1 MNLPL
6 YSPNLKRLSDAYDRI
21 PEPEKTRLY
30 RILLDKIPIHI
41 RAILGDDSMINLIM
55 DRESNLGRIFDQSL
69 RKLPNWD
76 LGRIIFDHILFG
88 SDEPVAAPY
97 VERWLSI
104 ASRNHEKCTIGT
116 IIQEAEDEPLA
127 KFIQCYC
134 WAFVDPDRDIAHMIS
149 LFTEATRRNLTA
161 KIARRSETVDAVDA
175 PPEAFSQRTRIDA
188 DLDAP
193 PEVTTPATP
202 ATLAP
207 PVSNTLGQTED
218 PVGASRIFIE
228 TPKDLSATKVQHRDA
243 KHPILI
249 HSEVFELLKD
259 PVRGKRLNLV
269 LTHLAA
275 HGSTSIVKGCKD
287 DANRGWL
294 RTPLSGNHYYLWWAP
309 SYSDQV
315 RSLAL
320 GAGSILVRAVR
331 HHDDHDPLDAGE
343 QDDLV
348 HVSACD
354 LVDDHYSAQPWT
366 EQQKKFIFDETPVR
380 VLIGN
385 PGSGKTTAL
394 WKAVSARSNQKVLY
408 LTWSKRLAQMAQEH
422 FGSFAGQDVDI
433 VARDLSSFW
442 GEILGRDIRRLD
454 LTRSRGVFEA
464 YAYQLDLR
472 QFGEWRNRPEAL
484 RAEARA
490 VVYGMA
496 DPLAEGSQ
504 LGLLDYTAYTEL
516 RKESLGS
523 ASQRVVQAVAAIEN
537 KLSAADWI
545 PELEAAAQAARWIRD
560 HGVPNGWDRFDRIV
574 IDEVQDLTR
583 LELRALML
591 FFTTVARNQKRL
603 PWLLVAGDE
612 GQTVVPTHFR
622 WGWLKATIH
631 EALTDLV
638 DNSQAL
644 FFECKLDSNL
654 RCPSNICK
662 VLDRAT
668 ALYGRLPKVVKPGDQ
683 SPPSDGQVHDA
694 RLIHVVCKTPDEAV
708 EVLGK
713 LTTRD
718 DFVVLSLDDE
728 LKWTGAA
735 DPNGTEGAVTL
746 RDRILS
752 PSMAKGLEYQSVC
765 IINPGR
771 KLLEIKSLTGTFE
784 RLSEMAARTMI
795 DQFRVALSRATGDLI
810 FLDIQPTDQELDESR
825 GMLVRPVEVDAI
837 GLANYYEDFET
848 SAEDRVRSRLKLAQN
863 FVETE
868 ILRAW
873 RLANEAM
880 RMLGDPHM
888 TDGVADPELRREVS
902 LEVLKLAARLIL
914 DETDDKDLLSQAN
927 DAGDEALGESA
938 NESDRRIFTTLQA
951 WTDHI
956 HLRGAPPKTAETV
969 IDFLDAVVKAEEGRS
984 WIEPALAAC
993 AQRLRSNIEKVA
1005 RDVSCA
1011 VRMAGP
1017 VAEWLRIAGEVGE
1030 VDEKAKMIRRTA
1042 FNTLMEAERLDEAQ
1056 SILDHFSDGDH
1067 EMRGRMFEARQEFAR
1082 AAAEFESTGMTEAA
1096 LRNWRNAGC
1105 WEDAVRLAEGGDKA
1119 HLAWLCE
1126 IANQLDAMPDDHQA
1140 WMTTGERQRFA
1151 NLLSNF
1157 PANEDETKR

>member
-1 MNLPL
+1 MLTD
-6 YSPNLKRLSDAYDRI
+6 SFRRLFDAYDRI
-21 PEPEKTRLY
+21 PESEKKSLF
-30 RILLDKIPIHI
+30 RILLDEIPGLL
-41 RAILGDDSMINLIM
+41 REAVGNVKKADRIM
-55 DRESNLGRIFDQSL
+55 KREGGHGKIFDNKL
-69 RKLPNWD
+69 RKMKD
-76 LGRIIFDHILFG
+76 GEFGRMLFHFILFG
-88 SDEPVAAPY
+88 SDNPVAAPY
-97 VERWLSI
+97 VKRWLSL
-104 ASRNHEKCTIGT
+104 ASKKHEKCTIRT
-116 IIQEAEDEPLA
+116 IIQECEEEPLA
-127 KFIQCYC
+127 KFIQCYFL
-134 WAFVDPDRDIAHMIS
+134 AVIDPESDIAQMIS
-149 LFTEATRRNLTA
+149 VFTAATGRDCTA
-161 KIARRSETVDAVDA
+161 IITPGSENVEAVDA
-175 PPEAFSQRTRIDA
+175 TPEAFSQGTKVDA
-188 DLDAP
+188 SLDSP
-193 PEVTTPATP
+193 HEVTTPAPVIP
-202 ATLAP
+202 APPVPAP
-207 PVSNTLGQTED
+207 PVSETFGATEE
-218 PVGASRIFIE
+218 PVGASRSFIE
-228 TPKDLSATKVQHRDA
+228 TRRDQCAAKVLHRDA

-249 HSEVFELLKD
+249 HSDVFELMKNPAL
-259 PVRGKRLNLV
+259 GKRLNLV

-294 RTPLSGNHYYLWWAP
+294 RTPLSGNHYYLWWAR
-309 SYSDQV
+309 SFSDPV
-315 RSLAL
+315 RNLEL
-320 GAGSILVRAVR
+320 DAGSILVRAVR
-331 HHDDHDPLDAGE
+331 HHDEHTPLDAGR
-343 QDDLV
+343 QHDLMNV
-348 HVSACD
+348 IARD

-366 EQQKKFIFDETPVR
+366 EEQKMFIFDERPVR

-394 WKAVSARSNQKVLY
+394 WKAVSARSHQKVLY
-408 LTWSKRLAQMAQEH
+408 LTWSKNLVQMAQEH
-422 FGSFAGQDVDI
+422 FGSFAGQDVEI

-442 GEILGRDIRRLD
+442 GEILGRDILSVD
-454 LTRSRGVFEA
+454 VTRSLRGFEA
-464 YAYQLDLR
+464 HASQLDAR
-472 QFGEWRNRPEAL
+472 QLGEWRNSPQAL
-484 RAEARA
+484 HAEARA

-504 LGLLDYTAYTEL
+504 LGLLDHTAYTEL
-516 RKESLGS
+516 RQDSLGS
-523 ASQRVVQAVAAIEN
+523 ASQRVVPAVAAIDT
-537 KLSAADWI
+537 KLRAAEWI

-574 IDEVQDLTR
+574 IDEVQDLTK

-591 FFTTVARNQKRL
+591 FFTAVARNQKRL

-622 WGWLKATIH
+622 WGWLKDTIH
-631 EALTDLV
+631 KALTDLV
-638 DNSQAL
+638 GNPQAL
-644 FFECKLDSNL
+644 VLECKLDSNL

-668 ALYGRLPKVVKPGDQ
+668 ALYGRLPKIDKPGDQ

-694 RLIHVVCKTPDEAV
+694 CLIHVVCKTTDEAV

-728 LKWTGAA
+728 LRWTGAA
-735 DPNGTEGAVTL
+735 DANGTEEMVSL
-746 RDRILS
+746 RDLILS

-771 KLLEIKSLTGTFE
+771 KLLEIKSLTGTSE

-810 FLDIQPTDQELDESR
+810 FLDVQPTDQEFEESR

-837 GLANYYEDFET
+837 GLANYYKDFET

-888 TDGVADPELRREVS
+888 TDGVADPDLRRDVS
-902 LEVLKLAARLIL
+902 LEVLKLAALLIL

-938 NESDRRIFTTLQA
+938 SESDRRIFTTLQA

-956 HLRGAPPKTAETV
+956 HLRGSPLKTAETV
-969 IDFLDAVVKAEEGRS
+969 IDFLDAVVEAEEGRS
-984 WIEPALAAC
+984 WIEPVLAAC
-993 AQRLRSNIEKVA
+993 AQRLRSDLGRVA

-1011 VRMAGP
+1011 GRLAGP
-1017 VAEWLRIAGEVGE
+1017 VAEWLRIAGDVGE
-1030 VDEKAKMIRRTA
+1030 VHEKAKMIRRTA
-1042 FNTLMEAERLDEAQ
+1042 FKTLMEAERLNEAQ
-1056 SILDHFSDGDH
+1056 SILDQFAEGDH
-1067 EMRGRMFEARQEFAR
+1067 EIRGQMFEARQSFSL
-1082 AAAEFESTGMTEAA
+1082 AAAEFESAGMTEAA
-1096 LRNWRNAGC
+1096 LRNWRQAGC
-1105 WEDAVRLAEGGDKA
+1105 WEEALRLAEGGDKT

-1126 IANQLDAMPDDHQA
+1126 ITSQLDAMPDDHQA
-1140 WMTTGERQRFA
+1140 WMTTGERQRFGKLLPHFTA
-1151 NLLSNF
+1151 NAS
-1157 PANEDETKR
+1157 DGKR